1 MKLLKMICFAVS
13 PPVAAGR
20 CLAAGPIL
28 AAIEAWSNSPAK
40 VPCSKSDLCSGSIPC
55 SGSLQWVQPLQR
67 VPAIRSP
74 GRKAILVY
82 CMCFQCTRDFRSLVT
97 IASGHI
103 MFQDSSQAGAST
115 ANLSRLKPA
124 DAFELNGREQIS
136 HFVGY
141 SLRFSCTSWYLLRSQ
156 LLDFALEFSFL
167 ICFASPC
174 IASVRR
180 PASADP
186 CIDFFSTPHMFP

>member
-82 CMCFQCTRDFRSLVT
+82 CMCLKLKHAFCFPAGTTFAAGPAFTQFLRGILTYSHTDTNKQHKQTLFCTCC
-97 IASGHI
+97 
-103 MFQDSSQAGAST
+103 Q
-115 ANLSRLKPA
+115 
-124 DAFELNGREQIS
+124 
-136 HFVGY
+136 
-141 SLRFSCTSWYLLRSQ
+141 TS
-156 LLDFALEFSFL
+156 A
-167 ICFASPC
+167 
-174 IASVRR
+174 
-180 PASADP
+180 
-186 CIDFFSTPHMFP
+186 